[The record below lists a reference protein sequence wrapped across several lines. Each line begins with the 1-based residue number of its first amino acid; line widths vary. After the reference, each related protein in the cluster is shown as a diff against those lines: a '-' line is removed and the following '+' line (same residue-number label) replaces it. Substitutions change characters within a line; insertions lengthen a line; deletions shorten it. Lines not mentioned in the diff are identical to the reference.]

1 MNEDNFNLPQRQVLE
16 PERLSNTQSI
26 NNDGKYKLT
35 EKQMDTIVDAAA
47 KSAPEII
54 NVVKDVVAII
64 KIREQADADV
74 KNIEA
79 RTQQYVKQLQKD
91 IEKIKE
97 EGEKIRTQGD
107 VVVRVLSELS
117 NIVNNIPDS
126 DALSRHKLIDQLSD
140 IIKMSVKNGI

>member
-1 MNEDNFNLPQRQVLE
+1 MNEDNFNLPQRKVLE
-16 PERLSNTQSI
+16 PEILSNEQSI
-26 NNDGKYKLT
+26 NNGGKYKFT

-47 KSAPEII
+47 KSAPDII

-74 KNIEA
+74 KTIEA

-97 EGEKIRTQGD
+97 EGEKIKTQGE
-107 VVVRVLSELS
+107 VVVRVLSQLS

-126 DALSRHKLIDQLSD
+126 DALSRHRLIDQLSD
-140 IIKMSVKNGI
+140 IIEMSVKNGS